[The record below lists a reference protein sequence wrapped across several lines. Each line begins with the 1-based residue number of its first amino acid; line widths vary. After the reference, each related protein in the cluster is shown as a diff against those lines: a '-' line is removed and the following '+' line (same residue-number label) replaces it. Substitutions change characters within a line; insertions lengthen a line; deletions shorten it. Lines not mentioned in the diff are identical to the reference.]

1 MGRKWPKCSHEFF
14 GDFQHGKKFAV
25 FNFSAA
31 SLDWEIVFETN
42 LFGKD
47 KVLQSATIFFFAVMG
62 FQHLFDN
69 FRDIYWRKVSISNL
83 REYLVLHRARLN
95 IFSQNLKSVKKLSL
109 AGAGCQLFGGKIW
122 NTRWMPGNF
131 RELPVFRWRSYIP
144 KLKIPFPSEVLVSS
158 DYRPYRNMAFYNV
171 LAGQRSSFRNRARL
185 NFQALRWWKKKAV
198 TWAKKL
204 SNRFGFC

>member
-1 MGRKWPKCSHEFF
+1 MLPRIFWG
-14 GDFQHGKKFAV
+14 
-25 FNFSAA
+25 FSARK
-31 SLDWEIVFETN
+31 EICCFQ
-42 LFGKD
+42 LFGCISGLRNRVWNKFIWQGQGLTKCND
-47 KVLQSATIFFFAVMG
+47 IFFAVMG

-109 AGAGCQLFGGKIW
+109 AGAGCQRFGGKIW

-131 RELPVFRWRSYIP
+131 RELPVFRWRSHIP